1 MVRNV
6 VSKCKQKSAPGP
18 DGITYSVY
26 RQLRLEEALQQ
37 IYTKCVEHQKIPQS
51 WKASKMILVYK
62 KGDTTKVEN
71 FRPINL
77 QNTVYK
83 IYASYIA
90 RKIMGMAREHKLI
103 SGTQKGFMPC
113 NGVHEHG
120 FIGRAV
126 INSAKRNKSQLYQVW
141 YDLKNAFPSVSHNL
155 IKEVLSSVN
164 IPASIINIIHDIY
177 DQSKLLLTVG
187 SNTTVIDNNRGVKQ
201 GCPLSAILFNLC
213 LEPLLRALDSAGPG
227 IKLRST
233 ETKLNHT
240 AYADDLKVFCD
251 SKEGITTLHKEVE
264 DFLKWTNLEANPA
277 KCATLGMKIQKG
289 AWTAD
294 PADLKLHGQKVPAIG
309 LDQSYNYL
317 GVEDGPDRNSR
328 IESVAQKIKEV
339 SEQMEKLF
347 TSKLQSWQKIKL
359 CKSHLLTQLEFAMRN
374 SSPTAAIYKKL
385 DKHLRHLIKH
395 STRLPPSACT
405 NFIYTAMDNGG
416 LGFQSMAEN
425 LVVLQTAHAL
435 QMLTSPCN
443 ITRNVAISE
452 ILEVVKARNIRSA
465 GTSDTDAILKYIN
478 GNAVRK
484 RNIGDINSIWAQLP
498 QNATRFQIELHYDND
513 NGRFYVQ
520 KTGIKMNTLNLVK
533 KLHTYYNDKH
543 MESWK
548 NCADQGRNCNY
559 NCQYSSTWMTAPHY
573 ITERQYN
580 WAIKARLN
588 LAPVKTVLARQ
599 KKVKEKKCRRCDQ
612 EETLAHVLCHCR
624 HNTTA
629 IRARHDFVLRR
640 IVRAVRNGNPEA
652 DVIADQQPLEVN
664 TQQRPDIIVIDRT
677 KKTVR
682 IADLTIAHADN
693 NNKSL
698 EQAATRKLE
707 KYEHIAE
714 KYRELG
720 YQASV
725 YAIVYSTLGHIHPDN
740 LGALTCLGISRRYAV
755 KMQEFIIK
763 DTIRGSY
770 FTWCRHV
777 IN

>member
-1 MVRNV
+1 
-6 VSKCKQKSAPGP
+6 
-18 DGITYSVY
+18 
-26 RQLRLEEALQQ
+26 
-37 IYTKCVEHQKIPQS
+37 
-51 WKASKMILVYK
+51 
-62 KGDTTKVEN
+62 
-71 FRPINL
+71 
-77 QNTVYK
+77 
-83 IYASYIA
+83 
-90 RKIMGMAREHKLI
+90 
-103 SGTQKGFMPC
+103 MPC

-155 IKEVLSSVN
+155 IKEVLNSVN